1 MQHHDMPIIEKFK
14 DIIEKATKDHSCDPF
29 AGILFPDPTSPS
41 PPPKWLRQQGATLSE
56 QAVSALQAID
66 HQLRDRSMP
75 ATITCRLKHTIGKA
89 TFTTRTES
97 KRDCN
102 IFFHSI
108 NGVVAPGIIQYIVSI
123 PSAPTTTER
132 MIFVTECYTQLPE
145 ERVFSL
151 FSSHAPFGASLWS
164 SKMSPVLE
172 AVPADHVISHA
183 IVRPWVKGA
192 ILCKIMNRVSIC
204 HYSHFRPC
212 LIKL

>member
-1 MQHHDMPIIEKFK
+1 
-14 DIIEKATKDHSCDPF
+14 
-29 AGILFPDPTSPS
+29 
-41 PPPKWLRQQGATLSE
+41 
-56 QAVSALQAID
+56 
-66 HQLRDRSMP
+66 MP

-102 IFFHSI
+102 IFFHST

-132 MIFVTECYTQLPE
+132 IIFVTECYTQLPE

-183 IVRPWVKGA
+183 IVHPWVKGA

-212 LIKL
+212 LIKLWRLPSLVFELHDPHNKYYFIQAFFLVIASPTGATPK